1 MNIIISDSTAL
12 IILAKTNNLH
22 LLSNFIDRLYIP
34 LAVKEEVS
42 FKNDSVKFAIE
53 EADFIEVREV
63 TNEETLQEVASSG
76 LDRGECEAIT
86 LALESGL
93 DLIIDERAGR
103 RYALSKNINIMG
115 LLGVL
120 KINLLNGFIT
130 YEKLLY
136 ILEDFKGAKYR
147 IHPALEERF
156 LEELR
161 GF

>member
-22 LLSNFIDRLYIP
+22 LRSNFIDRLYIP

-42 FKNDSVKFAIE
+42 YKNDSVKFAIE
-53 EADFIEVREV
+53 EADFIEVREA
-63 TNEETLQEVASSG
+63 TNEETLHEVVSSG

-86 LALESGL
+86 LALETGL

-115 LLGVL
+115 LLGIL
-120 KINLLNGFIT
+120 KINLLNGFIN
-130 YEKLLY
+130 YEELLY
-136 ILEDFKGAKYR
+136 TLEDFKRAKYR
-147 IHPALEERF
+147 IHPTIEQSF
-156 LEELR
+156 LESLN
-161 GF
+161 